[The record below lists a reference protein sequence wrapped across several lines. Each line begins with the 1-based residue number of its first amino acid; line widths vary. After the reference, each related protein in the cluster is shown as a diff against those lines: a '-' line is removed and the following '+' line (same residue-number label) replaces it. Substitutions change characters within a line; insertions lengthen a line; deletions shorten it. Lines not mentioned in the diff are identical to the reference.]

1 MTGTTGNTHEDTF
14 SVTFKGLVVLISTIT
29 IPAIIQLVKNKAK
42 SITFPNSFFL
52 RRLNRHLHQY
62 KINIPIKKVWHYPL
76 TWKFLQIAVRDLMYA
91 GCLV

>member
-1 MTGTTGNTHEDTF
+1 MANSAERERTSTVRKIAEMV
-14 SVTFKGLVVLISTIT
+14 SLI
-29 IPAIIQLVKNKAK
+29 
-42 SITFPNSFFL
+42 PNSFFL

-76 TWKFLQIAVRDLMYA
+76 TWKFLQIDVRDLMYA